1 MKRLFFCLL
10 AVCAFANVSAQVETT
25 DISSYDNVIYYQNAE
40 CTEGDATVTLK
51 VNVRAYTDFRG
62 FQFDAY
68 FPEGAVYQSNSI
80 NSNRYSS
87 SNLMPGGN
95 LRDEGFYRYMAFF
108 FSTTDKFTGGDDLMV
123 SFDVDVSNLTAGEY
137 PLIIRGATV
146 TIKTTEA
153 YNIKTDIV
161 SKLVVKEKVPT
172 TDVSVLDDV
181 AYVKNMEFPY
191 GTGVV
196 DIPVCAKYHED
207 FQSLQVD
214 LLFPDGV
221 TLQTTSDGEYLQV
234 TPNEARFATVP
245 MNLLMANLRTDGT
258 ARIVAASLM
267 PYTRFTG
274 SDSEFC
280 YLSVDLSGLEPGV
293 YPVIVKSAVFSGFAS
308 DPVGTSGEVT
318 VSDEIISKIVI
329 TKLVGDITRDGLVN
343 VQDVT
348 ALVNIIQQR
357 DKEEYNYDYDAAD
370 VNNDG
375 TYNVIDVTALVN
387 IIQGRTAQ

>member
-87 SNLMPGGN
+87 SNLMPGGM
-95 LRDEGFYRYMAFF
+95 LREGFYRYMAFF

-172 TDVSVLDDV
+172 TDVSLYNDAV
-181 AYVKNMEFPY
+181 YVKNLEYPY

-207 FQSLQVD
+207 FQALQFE
-214 LLFPDGV
+214 LQLPEGV
-221 TLQTTSDGEYLQV
+221 TVQTDEAGDPLL
-234 TPNEARFATVP
+234 TPNDARFATVP

-267 PYTRFTG
+267 AYTRFTG